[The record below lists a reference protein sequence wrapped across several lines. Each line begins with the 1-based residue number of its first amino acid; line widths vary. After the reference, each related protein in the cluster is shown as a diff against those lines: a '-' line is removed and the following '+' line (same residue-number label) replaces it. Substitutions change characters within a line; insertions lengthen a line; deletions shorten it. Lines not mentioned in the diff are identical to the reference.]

1 MLHHSTIESKTF
13 GLLVDIFKI
22 PFISERFALAGGTSL
37 ALQIGHRRSIDLDLF
52 SPNSFIPTEIEN
64 LLFDYRSFTYEA
76 MGKSER
82 MLFCN
87 INKVKCDF
95 VHEPFPLIKP
105 FIEIENVKLYS
116 VPDIAAMKLHTIC
129 GRGKKKDFFDLYAL
143 LQLYS
148 WDQLVIWFKQK
159 YGESQLFFLWKS
171 ITYFS
176 DAEEDVDI
184 KGIAPYSTNWEN
196 VKNEI
201 ISKCR

>member
-13 GLLVDIFKI
+13 GLLVEIFKI
-22 PFISERFALAGGTSL
+22 PFIRQRFALAGGTSL
-37 ALQIGHRRSIDLDLF
+37 ALQIGHRTSIDLDLF
-52 SPNSFIPTEIEN
+52 SPNSFIPSEIES
-64 LLFDYRSFTYEA
+64 LLFEDPSIKYEA

-95 VHEPFPLIKP
+95 VHEPFPLIEP

-116 VPDIAAMKLHTIC
+116 VADIAAMKMHTIC
-129 GRGKKKDFFDLYAL
+129 GREKKKDFFDLYAL

-148 WDQLVIWFKQK
+148 WDQLLIWFKQK

-171 ITYFS
+171 ISYFS
-176 DAEEDVDI
+176 DADEDVDI
-184 KGIAPYSTNWEN
+184 NGIGPYSISWED
-196 VKNEI
+196 VKREI